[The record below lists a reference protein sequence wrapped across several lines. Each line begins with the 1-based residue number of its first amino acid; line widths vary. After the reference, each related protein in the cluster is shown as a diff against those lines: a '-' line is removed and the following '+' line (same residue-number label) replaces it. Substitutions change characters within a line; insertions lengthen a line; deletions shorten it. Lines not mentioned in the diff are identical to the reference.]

1 METMPLIK
9 AQPQDAGK
17 RLDRFLTEHMEAS
30 RSHIQKLIKQEI
42 ITVNERP
49 AQVKTILKPQDSVYY
64 PEMEVAPLMKSG
76 SAPLLD
82 VLYEDDDL
90 LLINK
95 PAGLLVHEALKA
107 ECRATVVDA
116 LLERY
121 PEIADVGDNPKRPG
135 IVHRLDKDVS
145 GVMVIAKT
153 KKAFEHLKTQFQ
165 EKTVKKEYLALVYGS
180 LPKDTDTIDLKI
192 ARSRQKGRM
201 VARTA
206 SQEGK
211 EAITQYEVLKRFTKA
226 TYARVRIFTGR
237 THQIRVH
244 FQAIG
249 HPIVGDTLYTRR
261 RMKFKVIQLDRLF
274 LHSHKLTIQLM
285 NGRERTFVSP
295 LPDGLV
301 RVLQGLRTML

>member
-1 METMPLIK
+1 MGTMPLIK

-30 RSHIQKLIKQEI
+30 RSRIQKLIKQEI
-42 ITVNERP
+42 IMVNEHA

-90 LLINK
+90 LAINK
-95 PAGLLVHEALKA
+95 PAGLLVHDAHTE
-107 ECRATVVDA
+107 EHRATVVDA
-116 LLERY
+116 LIERY
-121 PEIADVGDNPKRPG
+121 PEIVEVGDNPKRPG
-135 IVHRLDKDVS
+135 IVHRLDKNVS

-153 KKAFEHLKTQFQ
+153 QRAFENLKAQFQ
-165 EKTVKKEYLALVYGS
+165 KKTVQKEYLALVYGS
-180 LPKDTDTIDLKI
+180 LPKDADTIDRKI
-192 ARSRQKGRM
+192 ARSRPKGRM
-201 VARTA
+201 VARTT

-226 TYARVRIFTGR
+226 TYVHVRILTGR

-244 FQAIG
+244 FQALG
-249 HPIVGDTLYTRR
+249 HPIVGDTLYTLR
-261 RMKFKVIQLDRLF
+261 RMKFKAIPLDRLF
-274 LHSHKLTIQLM
+274 LHAYKLTIRLM
-285 NGRERTFVSP
+285 DGRERTFVSP
-295 LPDGLV
+295 LPDELA
-301 RVLQGLRTML
+301 RLLQGLSTTL